1 LENIYKELEYTMA
14 KNRYAAYIHPPYA
27 LECKLVQSITHMDI
41 DKSTEI
47 LKEINSLERAQLSK
61 EPLIS
66 LRYSIIGSCTLFTR
80 AVINAGLDA
89 ETAFILSD
97 YYINL
102 IGESSTNNKL
112 ETLEYTMLKD
122 FIKVLKR
129 NKEFSYNKLIN
140 SIIGYIKKNIESNLS
155 LHEISSF
162 ANVHPNYLSAAF
174 KKEVG
179 KTLSEYINA
188 LKISS
193 IKIYLD
199 NTDLSISEISYTF
212 NFNHISYFSRFFK
225 KHTGLTPKDYRNK
238 NFPTESAI

>member
-1 LENIYKELEYTMA
+1 MENIYKELEYTMA

-112 ETLEYTMLKD
+112 ETLEYTM
-122 FIKVLKR
+122 
-129 NKEFSYNKLIN
+129 
-140 SIIGYIKKNIESNLS
+140 
-155 LHEISSF
+155 
-162 ANVHPNYLSAAF
+162 
-174 KKEVG
+174 
-179 KTLSEYINA
+179 
-188 LKISS
+188 
-193 IKIYLD
+193 
-199 NTDLSISEISYTF
+199 
-212 NFNHISYFSRFFK
+212 
-225 KHTGLTPKDYRNK
+225 
-238 NFPTESAI
+238 